1 MATILEFPYPR
12 QRNARGN
19 AIGAPAEVVIFPG
32 VRIERSDFNLADRLM
47 PVRRRR
53 KAEARSQKSEVGNQK
68 SEG

>member
-12 QRNARGN
+12 RIAHDN

-32 VRIERSDFNLADRLM
+32 VRIDRSDFNLADRLT
-47 PVRRRR
+47 PARRRR
-53 KAEARSQKSEVGNQK
+53 KTETRNQKPEIGNQK